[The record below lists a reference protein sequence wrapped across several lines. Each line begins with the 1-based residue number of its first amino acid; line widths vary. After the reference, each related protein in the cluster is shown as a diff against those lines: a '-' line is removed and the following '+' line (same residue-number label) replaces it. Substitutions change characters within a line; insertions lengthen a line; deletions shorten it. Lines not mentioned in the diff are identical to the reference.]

1 MKRTTHFLMFAV
13 ALLFSAIGIA
23 QSTISGTVLEVGSN
37 IPLPGANVIEKGTT
51 NGVTAD
57 FDGNFT
63 ITTKASAGEIIITY
77 IGYNSKTIS
86 FSANAKLGNIVL
98 ESSQVGLEEV
108 QIIASVAVD
117 RKTPVAVSTIRKEEI
132 QLKLGN
138 QEFPEILKS
147 TPGIFVTRN
156 GGGFG
161 DAEVTMR
168 GFNSENVAVLINGIP
183 VNDMENG
190 RVFWSNWASLG
201 TVTSS
206 VQTQRGL
213 GAAKIAVPS
222 IGGTINTITESTDS
236 EKGGF
241 VGFDVGNDGY
251 TRYGAKV
258 STGLQDNGFA
268 VTAYADR
275 TVGDATY
282 ADGTNFTAISYF
294 LNVSYKLNDAHKFA
308 LNVFGAKQRHGQR
321 QNRSLINDYRT
332 SERGTR
338 YNPDWG
344 FKNGQITNIE
354 DNFYHK
360 PLASLNHYWRINDN
374 SRLSTSLYGST
385 GTGGGGGIAGT
396 NSDKFSD
403 PNYKIGDFG
412 PVDIDRIVDENIASG
427 ANGSTALLRASR
439 NDHVWVGAISVFNT
453 KLTDHIDLNI
463 GADYRYYVGEH
474 FQEVTDLLGGQYHL
488 DNRDVNNPNR
498 ATQVGDKISYHDKG
512 YHSYIGGFGQ
522 VEYNDEK
529 FSAFVA
535 ANFNNSSYKREDFFN
550 KLDSDPNQLTDAQSF
565 NGYGGKL
572 GANYRFD
579 SMHNLFFNT
588 GYFERAPFL
597 DDVWLNFSN
606 DDLNE
611 GIQNQKITSFEL
623 GYGLRTEKL
632 SANLNVYHT
641 IWKNKTETID
651 QGTGDRLITANLN
664 GLEAL
669 HQGVEFDFEF
679 RPLEFLTLTGMI
691 SFGDWNWNNNITD
704 VNFFDIDREIVL
716 ESDGVTPRTTDIYLK
731 GIPVGRS
738 AQTTSALGIKLD
750 LSSKTSFSFDYNY
763 YDRYYAD
770 FDLQSRNDVKTLDT
784 KPWKVPSYFLSD
796 IILSHNFEFGDFNA
810 SITGRINNLFDEE
823 FINRA
828 DDGITSSASDA
839 FVFFGQGRTFSI
851 STKINF

>member
-1 MKRTTHFLMFAV
+1 MKKTTQFLLMSV
-13 ALLFSAIGIA
+13 VLLFTSVLTA
-23 QSTISGTVLEVGSN
+23 QSTITGTVMEVGTS
-37 IPLPGANVIEKGTT
+37 IALPGANVIEKGTT
-51 NGVTAD
+51 NGVTTD
-57 FDGNFT
+57 FDGNFSLKT
-63 ITTKASAGEIIITY
+63 QSITGEIVITY

-86 FSANAKLGNIVL
+86 FSGDASLGKISL
-98 ESSQVGLEEV
+98 EPSQEGLDEI

-117 RKTPVAVSTIRKEEI
+117 RKTPVAVSTIRKEAI

-147 TPGIFVTRN
+147 TPGVFVTRN

-161 DAEVTMR
+161 DGEITMR

-190 RVFWSNWASLG
+190 RIFWSNWASLG
-201 TVTSS
+201 TVTST

-222 IGGTINTITESTDS
+222 IGGTINTITESTDA

-294 LNVSYKLNDAHKFA
+294 LNVSYKLNDAHKLAF
-308 LNVFGAKQRHGQR
+308 NVFGAKQRHGQR
-321 QNRSLINDYRT
+321 QNLSPINDYRL
-332 SERGTR
+332 SDRGIR

-344 FKNGQITNIE
+344 YKNGQVVNIE

-374 SRLSTSLYGST
+374 STLSTSFYGST
-385 GTGGGGGIAGT
+385 GTGGGGGIAGEE
-396 NSDKFSD
+396 SSKFSD
-403 PNYKIGDFG
+403 PNYKLGNFG
-412 PVDIDRIVDENIASG
+412 PVDLDKIVDENIANG
-427 ANGSTALLRASR
+427 ANGSTAFLRASR
-439 NDHVWVGAISVFNT
+439 NDHVWVGALSVFNT
-453 KLTDHIDLNI
+453 KLSDYIDLNV

-474 FQEVTDLLGGQYHL
+474 FREVTDLMGGQYYFS
-488 DNRDVNNPNR
+488 DDDINNPVR
-498 ATQVGDKISYHDKG
+498 ATRVGDKIDYHDKG
-512 YHSYIGGFGQ
+512 YHQYIGGFGQ
-522 VEYNDEK
+522 AEYDK
-529 FSAFVA
+529 DDISAFVA
-535 ANFNNSSYKREDFFN
+535 LNVNNSSYQREDFFQ
-550 KLDSDPNQLTDAQSF
+550 KLDSDSNQLTDVQSF
-565 NGYGGKL
+565 NGYGAKL
-572 GANYRFD
+572 GGNYRLD
-579 SMHNLFFNT
+579 NIHNVFFNA
-588 GYFERAPFL
+588 GYFERVPFL

-611 GIQNQKITSFEL
+611 AVKNQKITSFEL
-623 GYGLRTEKL
+623 GYGLRSEKL

-641 IWKNKTETID
+641 IWKNRTETAD
-651 QGTGDRLITANLN
+651 QGTGEDLITANIN

-669 HQGVEFDFEF
+669 HQGVEFDFEY
-679 RPLEFLTLTGMI
+679 RPLDYLTITGML
-691 SFGDWNWNNNITD
+691 SFGDWTWNNNVTG
-704 VNFFDIDREIVL
+704 VPFFDIDRNIVL
-716 ESDGVTPRTTDIYLK
+716 NNDGTTRTTDIYLK

-738 AQTTSALGIKLD
+738 AQTTSAFGIKLD
-750 LSSKTSFSFDYNY
+750 LSSKTSFSFDCNY
-763 YDRYYAD
+763 YDRYYSD
-770 FDLQSRNDVKTLDT
+770 FNLQSRNSEATLET

-796 IILSHNFEFGDFNA
+796 AILKHEFKFGSFDA
-810 SITGRINNLFDEE
+810 SIVGRIYNLFDEE

-828 DDGITSSASDA
+828 NDGNTSSATDA
-839 FVFFGQGRTFSI
+839 LVFFGQGRTFSI
-851 STKINF
+851 STRINF